1 MNESEF
7 RIAVDIG
14 APPEIVWQVMRDVER
29 WHEWTSSVTSIRIL
43 GGVPLAVGARAII
56 RQPRFPPA
64 VWKVINLTPGR
75 GFTWKSGFP
84 GAWVHAEHS
93 IEGTSTG
100 SRVAL
105 RLRYEG
111 LIGELMARMTR
122 DITNRYLALEAAGL
136 KRRSEE
142 REHKAAHH

>member
-7 RIAVDIG
+7 RISVEIA
-14 APPEIVWQVMRDVER
+14 APAEIVWQVMRDVER

-43 GGVPLAVGARAII
+43 GGAPLAVGARAVI

-64 VWKVINLTPGR
+64 VWKVIDLTPNR

-84 GAWVHAEHS
+84 GAWVHAGHS
-93 IEGTSTG
+93 IDATGAG
-100 SRVAL
+100 SRVTL

-111 LIGELMARMTR
+111 PIGRLMARMTR
-122 DITNRYLALEAAGL
+122 DITNRYLAMEAAGL

-142 REHKAAHH
+142 REHKAGHH